1 MIYDALNVIMQ
12 RRRNLKLII
21 FMLLLSLHE
30 TVVDGGS
37 KKGEGCFRREY
48 TL

>member
-1 MIYDALNVIMQ
+1 MQ
-12 RRRNLKLII
+12 REERRNLKLII
-21 FMLLLSLHE
+21 LVLLLSLHE

-37 KKGEGCFRREY
+37 KKGEGCFRVY